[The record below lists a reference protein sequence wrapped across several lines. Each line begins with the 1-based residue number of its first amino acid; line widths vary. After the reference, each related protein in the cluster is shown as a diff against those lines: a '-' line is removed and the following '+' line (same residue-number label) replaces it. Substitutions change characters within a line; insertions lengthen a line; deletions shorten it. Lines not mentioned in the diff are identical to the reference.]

1 MKKFELTEEFVTN
14 SFGNRLF
21 RIRALEAFGNVKAGE
36 VGGFLEKE
44 ENLAQDG
51 TAWVYGDAEV
61 WGDAK
66 VCGNAKVWGDAKV
79 CGDAEVYENA
89 KVCGDTEVCGDA
101 DVCGNA
107 EIYGNLD
114 YTYIHGFGSE
124 QRTTTFYRQKDGT
137 VGVKCGCFTGNLQEF
152 REKVKETHRSSKYA
166 EEYLMIADL
175 MELHFKEEQENG

>member
-1 MKKFELTEEFVTN
+1 MKKFELTDEFVIN
-14 SFGNRLF
+14 DLGKKLF

-51 TAWVYGDAEV
+51 TAWVSGDACV
-61 WGDAK
+61 S
-66 VCGNAKVWGDAKV
+66 GNARVSGNAHV
-79 CGDAEVYENA
+79 CEIAEVSGTA
-89 KVCGDTEVCGDA
+89 EVCKTM
-101 DVCGNA
+101 
-107 EIYGNLD
+107 D

-175 MELHFKEEQENG
+175 MELHFEEKPENG

>member
-21 RIRALEAFGNVKAGE
+21 RIRALEAFGDVKAGE

-44 ENLAQDG
+44 ENLAHDG
-51 TAWVYGDAEV
+51 TAWVCGNAKVYENAEVCGDAKVWGGAKVCGNAEV
-61 WGDAK
+61 WGDA
-66 VCGNAKVWGDAKV
+66 
-79 CGDAEVYENA
+79 EV
-89 KVCGDTEVCGDA
+89 
-101 DVCGNA
+101 
-107 EIYGNLD
+107 YGNLD